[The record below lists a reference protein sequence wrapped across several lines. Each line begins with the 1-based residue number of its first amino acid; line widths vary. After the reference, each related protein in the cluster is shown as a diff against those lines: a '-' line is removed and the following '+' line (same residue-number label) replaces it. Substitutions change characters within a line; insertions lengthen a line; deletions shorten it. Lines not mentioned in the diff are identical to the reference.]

1 VGVLSAGS
9 APRLGRVP
17 TCPSCGKELPGEFP
31 FCPFCAAPLTEQP
44 AASVHE
50 ERKVVSVL
58 FCDLVGFTAAS
69 EAADPEDVRA
79 RIRPYHARLRQDLE
93 RYGGT
98 VEKFIGD
105 AVMAVFGAPTA
116 HEDDPERAVRAGL
129 RILEAIEELN
139 EADPAL
145 SLQVRIGID
154 TGEAVVALG
163 ARPEQGEGIVTGD
176 VVNTASRL
184 QGAAPVNGIACSEQ
198 TYRQTERV
206 FDYETLEPVAVK
218 GKAEPLA
225 LFRPLRP
232 RARFGSD
239 VTRTHTTPLVGR
251 ELEKTLL
258 IGTFERSAQQ
268 RSCQL
273 VTIVGEPGVGKS
285 RLCTELF
292 GYIEDRPGLVR
303 WRQGRSLPYGEGIAF
318 WALGEIVKAECGI
331 LESDSPE
338 EVEAKLV
345 ATLPADDP
353 DLAWL
358 KARLAPLVGAGGEPA
373 SQEESFT
380 AWRRLLESWAAGRE
394 TVLVFEDLH
403 WADAALLAF
412 LEHLADWAQGVPF
425 LLLCTA
431 RPELYE
437 EHPHFGADARNAQ
450 RINLAPLTDEETARL
465 LSSLLERAVLP
476 ADTQRA
482 LLERAGGNPLYA
494 EEFVRLLADRN
505 LLSGALVDI
514 PFPDSVQAL
523 IAARL
528 DTLSPERKQLLQDAA
543 VVGSVFWTGALAEL
557 GSREPREVELALH
570 ELSRKELVRP
580 ARTSSME
587 GEQEYG
593 FWHLLV
599 RDVCYAQIPRSARA
613 ARHRSA
619 ADWIERKAGNRVE
632 DLADVLAHHFLTA
645 LELAGAAGHAE
656 ESKELEA
663 HAIRYLVLAG
673 ERALPLDVASA
684 EAQLARALELAPAG
698 HSQRAILLERWA
710 KAAQQQGRLQEAK
723 AALEEA
729 LALDRERGETIAA
742 GRALTALNVVL
753 RPLGDPGS
761 GDAIAE
767 AITLLEAEPPG
778 GDLVA
783 AYAELSG
790 TRFVGSRYR
799 DAIAPAEQALRIA
812 AEIGLAE
819 PARALGYRGAARANL
834 GERDGL
840 EDMRRALALAI
851 EQGRGRDAA
860 VLHNNLAGAIWAY
873 EGPKAAL
880 AACQEGLDFC
890 ERRGIA
896 EFTLGIAAMRL
907 TFLAA
912 SDDPEL
918 VLVEAEP
925 LVARLEATSD
935 VVEARSV
942 QLRLLTQRG
951 EHGPALVAAAEAIVA
966 TARESGE
973 SQLMS
978 MAFAAAAELL
988 LAQGRP
994 EQARAL
1000 LAELEHVSNIRA
1012 DAYFAV
1018 HLPELVRTALTA
1030 KDRALAV
1037 RLADG
1042 VEPVTPLA
1050 EHALCACSAQL
1061 AEAAEEH
1068 AEGAALY
1075 AQAAERWRE
1084 FGNVPERAYALLGQ
1098 GRCLSA
1104 LGDASVKGPLLE
1116 ARELFASMGYKPA
1129 LADTEALL
1137 GQDEAAA
1144 V

>member
-1 VGVLSAGS
+1 VA
-9 APRLGRVP
+9 

-58 FCDLVGFTAAS
+58 FCDLVGFTATS

-79 RIRPYHARLRQDLE
+79 RIRPYHARLRQDIE

-145 SLQVRIGID
+145 SLQVRIGIN

-206 FDYETLEPVAVK
+206 FDFEELDPVAVK
-218 GKAEPLA
+218 GKAEPLT

-239 VTRTHTTPLVGR
+239 VTRTHATPLVGR

-285 RLCTELF
+285 RLCEELF
-292 GYIEDRPGLVR
+292 GYIEDRLGLVR

-338 EVEAKLV
+338 EAEAKLV
-345 ATLPADDP
+345 AALSADDP

-358 KARLAPLVGAGGEPA
+358 RARLAPLVGAGGEPA

-380 AWRRLLESWAAGRE
+380 AWRRFLELWAAGRE

-403 WADAALLAF
+403 WADTALLAF
-412 LEHLADWAQGVPF
+412 LEHVADWAEGVPL

-431 RPELYE
+431 RPELFE
-437 EHPHFGADARNAQ
+437 QHPHFGADARNAQ
-450 RINLAPLTDEETARL
+450 RINLAPLSDEETARL

-494 EEFVRLLADRN
+494 EEFVRLLADRD
-505 LLSGALVDI
+505 LLSGALEDI

-543 VVGSVFWTGALAEL
+543 VVGSIFWAGAVVEMGA
-557 GSREPREVELALH
+557 REPREVEHALH

-599 RDVCYAQIPRSARA
+599 RDVCYAQIPRAARA

-619 ADWIERKAGNRVE
+619 AGWIERKAGDRAE

-645 LELAGAAGHAE
+645 LELAGAAGHAG

-663 HAIRYLVLAG
+663 QAIRYLVLAG

-698 HSQRAILLERWA
+698 HSQRALLLERWA
-710 KAAQQQGRLQEAK
+710 QAALQQGLLQEAK

-729 LALDRERGETIAA
+729 LALDRERGEIIAA
-742 GRALTALNVVL
+742 GRALTELNLVF
-753 RPLGDPGS
+753 RRLGDSRGEEV
-761 GDAIAE
+761 ITE
-767 AITLLEAEPPG
+767 AINLLEAEPPG
-778 GDLVA
+778 RELVA
-783 AYAELSG
+783 AYAELAG
-790 TRFVGSRYR
+790 TRWIGGSFTEG
-799 DAIAPAEQALRIA
+799 IAAAEQALRIA
-812 AEIGLAE
+812 AELGLPE
-819 PARALGYRGAARANL
+819 PAHALGYRGGARSYL
-834 GERDGL
+834 GERQGL
-840 EDMRRALALAI
+840 EDMRRALALAVD
-851 EQGRGRDAA
+851 QGLGREAA
-860 VLHNNLAGAIWAY
+860 VIHNNLAIAIWLY
-873 EGPKAAL
+873 EGPEAAL
-880 AACQEGLDFC
+880 AACREGLAFC

-896 EFTLGIAAMRL
+896 EWELGIGAMSL

-912 SDDPEL
+912 TGQPEQAL
-918 VLVEAEP
+918 TEVEPLAAKFEATGSGDLVE
-925 LVARLEATSD
+925 T
-935 VVEARSV
+935 RSV

-951 EHGPALVAAAEAIVA
+951 EHGEKTVPVAGGLVAGASDSAEPDIISMAFTAAAEVLH
-966 TARESGE
+966 ARG
-973 SQLMS
+973 Q
-978 MAFAAAAELL
+978 
-988 LAQGRP
+988 P
-994 EQARAL
+994 EQAKAL
-1000 LAELEHVSNIRA
+1000 LAELEQVPNIRTNGYYA
-1012 DAYFAV
+1012 AL
-1018 HLPELVRTALTA
+1018 LPELVRTAL
-1030 KDRALAV
+1030 ALEAPGLASLLVEGVESRTPLFERAV
-1037 RLADG
+1037 RTCRAQVAEANG
-1042 VEPVTPLA
+1042 VY
-1050 EHALCACSAQL
+1050 
-1061 AEAAEEH
+1061 AEAAV
-1068 AEGAALY
+1068 LY
-1075 AQAAERWRE
+1075 AEAAQGWRE
-1084 FGNVPERAYALLGQ
+1084 FGNVPERAYARLGQ

-1104 LGDASVKGPLLE
+1104 LGDASAEGPLRE
-1116 ARELFASMGYKPA
+1116 ARGLFQALGYKPA
-1129 LADTEALL
+1129 LAETAALL
-1137 GQDEAAA
+1137 GESEAAA

>member
-1 VGVLSAGS
+1 
-9 APRLGRVP
+9 
-17 TCPSCGKELPGEFP
+17 
-31 FCPFCAAPLTEQP
+31 
-44 AASVHE
+44 
-50 ERKVVSVL
+50 
-58 FCDLVGFTAAS
+58 
-69 EAADPEDVRA
+69 
-79 RIRPYHARLRQDLE
+79 LRQDIE

-116 HEDDPERAVRAGL
+116 HEDDVERAVRAGL

-206 FDYETLEPVAVK
+206 FDYEELEPVAVK
-218 GKAEPLA
+218 GKAEPFVLY
-225 LFRPLRP
+225 RPLRAK
-232 RARFGSD
+232 ARFGSD

-258 IGTFERSAQQ
+258 VGTFERSAQQ
-268 RSCQL
+268 RSCQF

-285 RLCTELF
+285 RLCAELF

-338 EVEAKLV
+338 EAEAKFV

-412 LEHLADWAQGVPF
+412 LEHLADWAQGVP
-425 LLLCTA
+425 LLLICTA

-494 EEFVRLLADRN
+494 EEFVRLLADRD
-505 LLSGALVDI
+505 LLSGALEDI

-543 VVGSVFWTGALAEL
+543 VVGSVFWTGALAEI

-570 ELSRKELVRP
+570 ELARKELVRP

-619 ADWIERKAGNRVE
+619 ADWIERKAGDRE
-632 DLADVLAHHFLTA
+632 DLADVLAHHYLTA

-698 HSQRAILLERWA
+698 HSQRAILLERWGQ
-710 KAAQQQGRLQEAK
+710 AAQQQGRLQEAK

-753 RPLGDPGS
+753 RRLGDPRS

-767 AITLLEAEPPG
+767 AITLLEAQPPG

-790 TRFVGSRYR
+790 TRFIGNAHGE
-799 DAIAPAEQALRIA
+799 AIAAAEQAVRIA

-819 PARALGYRGAARANL
+819 PARALGYRGAARAFL

-840 EDMRRALALAI
+840 EDMRRAIALAI

-860 VLHNNLAGAIWAY
+860 VLHNNLALAIWAY

-896 EFTLGIAAMRL
+896 EFTLGIAGVRL
-907 TFLAA
+907 TLLAA

-925 LVARLEATSD
+925 LVARLEASSPGD

-942 QLRLLTQRG
+942 QLRLLAQRG
-951 EHGPALVAAAEAIVA
+951 EHGPAQVAAVEAIVA

-973 SQLMS
+973 LQLMS
-978 MAFAAAAELL
+978 MAFAAAAELV

-1000 LAELEHVSNIRA
+1000 LAELEHVSNIGA
-1012 DAYFAV
+1012 DVYFAA

-1030 KDRALAV
+1030 GDRALAV

-1061 AEAAEEH
+1061 AEAAGKQ
-1068 AEGAALY
+1068 AESAALY
-1075 AQAAERWRE
+1075 AEAAERWRE
-1084 FGNVPERAYALLGQ
+1084 FGNVPERGYALLGQ
-1098 GRCLSA
+1098 GRCLHG
-1104 LGDASVKGPLLE
+1104 LGKSEAEQPLHE
-1116 ARELFASMGYKPA
+1116 AQELFQSLGYKPA
-1129 LADTEALL
+1129 LAETEALL
-1137 GQDEAAA
+1137 GENEAAA